1 MKAISRSLAL
11 FVMAAFVLVTGAP
24 VPQDA
29 EAKIILK
36 IPTQSARPGTPRAD
50 YLVRFEKAVEK
61 RTNGEIDVQIFW
73 ANSLVHA
80 KEALEAVQLGT
91 ADMADLAVGYFS
103 DKIRLLQVAGL
114 PFTISD
120 PVKAWQGT
128 ERVLKQIP
136 QASAE
141 LTKFG
146 HVRSWVWPPR
156 RAISLW
162 PTIPSVTW
170 RTSRARRSAPSA
182 ASRPRPSRLGGG
194 IPVSTTGGEMYEAL
208 QRKTID
214 ARILSFEAAQ
224 RFKTYEVAKYMSK
237 HRDGLYRRRH
247 HVHHQPEKVG
257 FGLSKEHQKII
268 LEEGDKAGRW
278 EAQAM
283 KDDDLKFQKYLKGK
297 GVIIVDFSAEDREK
311 WRNSPGVKKIA
322 GDWAATMEKQGLPGK
337 KTLAVFLGE

>member
-1 MKAISRSLAL
+1 MRAIPKSLAFFL
-11 FVMAAFVLVTGAP
+11 MAAFVCATGAA
-24 VPQDA
+24 VPNDA
-29 EAKIILK
+29 QAKIILK
-36 IPTQSARPGTPRAD
+36 VPTQSARPGTPRAD
-50 YLVRFEKAVEK
+50 YLVRFQKAVAE
-61 RTNGEIDVQIFW
+61 RTKGEIEVQIYW

-80 KEALEAVQLGT
+80 KEALDAVQLGT

-146 HVRSWVWPPR
+146 HKVVGMTATASYQLVAHDPIRNLADLKGKKVGTFGRIAPK
-156 RAISLW
+156 AIK
-162 PTIPSVTW
+162 
-170 RTSRARRSAPSA
+170 A
-182 ASRPRPSRLGGG
+182 GGG

-214 ARILSFEAAQ
+214 QRIISYEAHV
-224 RFKTYEVAKYMSK
+224 RFKTYEVAKYVSTIDIGAIAGVNTFTMNKGKWNS
-237 HRDGLYRRRH
+237 
-247 HVHHQPEKVG
+247 
-257 FGLSKEHQKII
+257 LSKEHQKIL
-268 LEEGDKAGRW
+268 LEEGEKVGVW

-283 KDDDLKFQKYLKGK
+283 KDDETKFKKYLQDK
-297 GVIIVDFSAEDREK
+297 GVEVVEFSAKDREK
-311 WRNSPGVKKIA
+311 WKNSPGVKKIA
-322 GDWAATMEKQGLPGK
+322 DDWVKGMEKLGLPGK
-337 KTLAVFLGE
+337 KVLALYRGE

>member
-1 MKAISRSLAL
+1 MKAVYRSLAL
-11 FVMAAFVLVTGAP
+11 FVMAAFVCVTGAP
-24 VPQDA
+24 VPRDA

-50 YLVRFEKAVEK
+50 YLVRFQKGVAE

-114 PFTISD
+114 PFSVAD
-120 PVKAWQGT
+120 PVESWQGVYRMLRDVP
-128 ERVLKQIP
+128 EAR
-136 QASAE
+136 AE

-146 HVRSWVWPPR
+146 HVVVGQAATASYQLVAHDPIRNLAELQGKKVGTFGRIAPK
-156 RAISLW
+156 AIQ
-162 PTIPSVTW
+162 
-170 RTSRARRSAPSA
+170 A
-182 ASRPRPSRLGGG
+182 AGA

-208 QRKTID
+208 QRRTID

-224 RFKTYEVAKYMSK
+224 RFKTYEVAKYMSRIEMGCIAGVSLLTVNK
-237 HRDGLYRRRH
+237 RKWDS
-247 HVHHQPEKVG
+247 
-257 FGLSKEHQKII
+257 LSKEQQKII

-297 GVIIVDFSAEDREK
+297 GVIIVDFAAEDREK
-311 WRNSPGVKKIA
+311 WKNSPGVQKIA
-322 GDWAATMEKQGLPGK
+322 GDWVASMDKLGLPGK
-337 KTLAVFLGE
+337 RALATFLGKE

>member
-1 MKAISRSLAL
+1 MRVISRSLAF
-11 FVMAAFVLVTGAP
+11 FVMAAFVCATGVA
-24 VPQDA
+24 VPNDA

-36 IPTQSARPGTPRAD
+36 VPTQSARPGTPRAD
-50 YLVRFEKAVEK
+50 YLVRFQKAVAE
-61 RTNGEIDVQIFW
+61 RTKGEIEVQIYW

-114 PFTISD
+114 PFSVSD

-136 QASAE
+136 EASAE

-146 HVRSWVWPPR
+146 HKVVGMTATASYQLVAHDPIRNLADLKGKKVGTFGRIAPK
-156 RAISLW
+156 AIK
-162 PTIPSVTW
+162 
-170 RTSRARRSAPSA
+170 A
-182 ASRPRPSRLGGG
+182 GGG

-237 HRDGLYRRRH
+237 IEMGCIAGVSMFTINKRKWDS
-247 HVHHQPEKVG
+247 
-257 FGLSKEHQKII
+257 LSKEHQKII

-297 GVIIVDFSAEDREK
+297 GVTIVDFSAEDREK
-311 WRNSPGVKKIA
+311 WKNSAGVQKIA

>member
-146 HVRSWVWPPR
+146 HKVVGMTATASYQLVAHDPIRNLADLKGKKVGTFGRIAPK
-156 RAISLW
+156 AIK
-162 PTIPSVTW
+162 
-170 RTSRARRSAPSA
+170 A
-182 ASRPRPSRLGGG
+182 GGG

-237 HRDGLYRRRH
+237 IEMGCIAGVSMFTINQRKWDS
-247 HVHHQPEKVG
+247 
-257 FGLSKEHQKII
+257 LSKEHQKII

-311 WRNSPGVKKIA
+311 WKNSAGVKKIA
-322 GDWAATMEKQGLPGK
+322 GDWATTMEKQGLPGK

>member
-1 MKAISRSLAL
+1 MKVITRSLAF

-36 IPTQSARPGTPRAD
+36 VPTQSARPGTPRAD
-50 YLVRFEKAVEK
+50 YLVRFQKAVAE
-61 RTNGEIDVQIFW
+61 RTKGEIEVQIYW

-114 PFTISD
+114 PFSVSD

-128 ERVLKQIP
+128 ERVLKRIP
-136 QASAE
+136 EASAE

-146 HVRSWVWPPR
+146 HKVVGMTATASYQLVGHDPIRNLAELKGKKVGTFGRIAPK
-156 RAISLW
+156 AIK
-162 PTIPSVTW
+162 
-170 RTSRARRSAPSA
+170 A
-182 ASRPRPSRLGGG
+182 GGG

-237 HRDGLYRRRH
+237 IEMGCIAGVSMFTINKRKWDS
-247 HVHHQPEKVG
+247 
-257 FGLSKEHQKII
+257 LSKEHQKII

-311 WRNSPGVKKIA
+311 WKNSPGVQKIA
-322 GDWAATMEKQGLPGK
+322 GDWVAGMEKQGLPGK
-337 KTLAVFLGE
+337 KTLAAFLGE

>member
-1 MKAISRSLAL
+1 MKALSRSLTF
-11 FVMAAFVLVTGAP
+11 FVMAAFVFVAGAP
-24 VPQDA
+24 VPDDA
-29 EAKIILK
+29 QAKIILK
-36 IPTQSARPGTPRAD
+36 VPTQSARPGTPRAD
-50 YLVRFEKAVEK
+50 YLVRFQKAVAE
-61 RTNGEIDVQIFW
+61 RTKGEIEVQIYW

-114 PFTISD
+114 PFSVSD

-136 QASAE
+136 EASAE

-146 HVRSWVWPPR
+146 HKVVGMTATASYQLVAHDPIRNLADLKGKKVGTFGRIAPK
-156 RAISLW
+156 AIK
-162 PTIPSVTW
+162 
-170 RTSRARRSAPSA
+170 A
-182 ASRPRPSRLGGG
+182 GGG

-237 HRDGLYRRRH
+237 IEMGCIAGVSMFTINKRKWDS
-247 HVHHQPEKVG
+247 
-257 FGLSKEHQKII
+257 LSKEHQKII

-283 KDDDLKFQKYLKGK
+283 KDDDLKFQKYLKAK
-297 GVIIVDFSAEDREK
+297 GVIIVDFSPEDREK
-311 WRNSPGVKKIA
+311 WKNSAGVQKIA
-322 GDWAATMEKQGLPGK
+322 GDWAASMEKQGLPGK